1 MSTLGTSMATTQT
14 TVPVKGDTLRR
25 LRGYKTGG
33 ASFDDVLNEMM
44 DEVPPASFVKEH
56 LRRLHEEEK
65 VRWDA
70 VRSRLK
76 L

>member
-1 MSTLGTSMATTQT
+1 MASAQT
-14 TVPVKGDTLRR
+14 TVPVKGETLRR

-33 ASFDDVLNEMM
+33 ASFDEVLNEMM
-44 DEVPPASFVKEH
+44 DEIPTQSFVKEH
-56 LRRLHEEEK
+56 LRRLREEEK
-65 VRWDA
+65 VSWDA

>member
-1 MSTLGTSMATTQT
+1 MASGQT
-14 TVPVKGDTLRR
+14 TVPVKGETLRR

-44 DEVPPASFVKEH
+44 DEIPPAAFVQEH
-56 LRRLHEEEK
+56 LRRLREEEK
-65 VRWDA
+65 ISWDS

>member
-1 MSTLGTSMATTQT
+1 MASVQT
-14 TVPVKGDTLRR
+14 TVPVKGETLRR

-33 ASFDDVLNEMM
+33 ASYDDVLNEMM
-44 DEVPPASFVKEH
+44 DEFPPATFVQEH

-65 VRWDA
+65 VSWDS

>member
-1 MSTLGTSMATTQT
+1 MASTQT
-14 TVPVKGDTLRR
+14 TVPVRGETLRR

-33 ASFDDVLNEMM
+33 ASFDQVLNEMM
-44 DEVPPASFVKEH
+44 DEVPPAAFIQEH
-56 LRRLHEEEK
+56 LRRLREEEK
-65 VRWDA
+65 VPWEA

>member
-1 MSTLGTSMATTQT
+1 MASTPT
-14 TVPVKGDTLRR
+14 TVPVKGETLRR

-44 DEVPPASFVKEH
+44 DEVPPDSFIKEH
-56 LRRLHEEEK
+56 LRRLHEEET
-65 VRWDA
+65 VTWDS

>member
-1 MSTLGTSMATTQT
+1 MVSAQT
-14 TVPVKGDTLRR
+14 TVPVKGETLRR

-44 DEVPPASFVKEH
+44 DEIPPATFVQEH
-56 LRRLHEEEK
+56 LRRLREEERVSWDS
-65 VRWDA
+65 VRI
-70 VRSRLK
+70 RLK

>member
-1 MSTLGTSMATTQT
+1 MAAAQT
-14 TVPVKGDTLRR
+14 TVPVKGETLRR

-33 ASFDDVLNEMM
+33 ASFDEVINEFM
-44 DEVPPASFVKEH
+44 DEIPPASFIREH

-65 VRWDA
+65 ESWDS
-70 VRSRLK
+70 VRSRLR

>member
-1 MSTLGTSMATTQT
+1 MATTQT
-14 TVPVKGDTLRR
+14 TVPVKAETLRR

-33 ASFDDVLNEMM
+33 ASFDEVLNDMM
-44 DEVPPASFVKEH
+44 DEVPPASFVREH

-65 VRWDA
+65 VSWGS

>member
-1 MSTLGTSMATTQT
+1 MAATHT
-14 TVPVKGDTLRR
+14 TVPVRGETLRR

-44 DEVPPASFVKEH
+44 DEIPPSSFIKEH
-56 LRRLHEEEK
+56 LRRLHEEETES
-65 VRWDA
+65 WTS